1 MHAHAR
7 TARTA
12 PHTDMQALAAAEA
25 RQAKFAH
32 NFNMKPDEIEDFRA
46 TAANIRA
53 RAAANKPDGEAESS
67 SSGGFISAA
76 AEAIKIVGAGVAC
89 AKATGVL

>member
-32 NFNMKPDEIEDFRA
+32 NW
-46 TAANIRA
+46 
-53 RAAANKPDGEAESS
+53 AAANKADEEAAKAGGE
-67 SSGGFISAA
+67 GFVSTAA
-76 AEAIKIVGAGVAC
+76 KAINIVGAGVAC
-89 AKATGVL
+89 ARAAGVL